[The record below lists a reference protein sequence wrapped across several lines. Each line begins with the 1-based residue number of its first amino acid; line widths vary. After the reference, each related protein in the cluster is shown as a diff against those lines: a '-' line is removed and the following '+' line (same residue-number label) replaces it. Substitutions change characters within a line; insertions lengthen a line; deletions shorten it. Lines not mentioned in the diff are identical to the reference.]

1 MWKSLTKKDKECIN
15 ELVDYFKGRFPRVSE
30 DVLYNRIYSGYCW
43 GEGGSRILTKED
55 WDEVFGYTKIGQ
67 LLFTCFKS
75 WEDYN
80 KYNGDWHI
88 KKQE

>member
-1 MWKSLTKKDKECIN
+1 MWKSLTIEDKKHIDEIMN
-15 ELVDYFKGRFPRVSE
+15 YFKDRFPEVSE
-30 DVLYNRIYSGYCW
+30 DMLYHRIYSGYCW

-67 LLFTCFKS
+67 LLFTCFES
-75 WEDYN
+75 WKDYIKN
-80 KYNGDWHI
+80 DGDWHK